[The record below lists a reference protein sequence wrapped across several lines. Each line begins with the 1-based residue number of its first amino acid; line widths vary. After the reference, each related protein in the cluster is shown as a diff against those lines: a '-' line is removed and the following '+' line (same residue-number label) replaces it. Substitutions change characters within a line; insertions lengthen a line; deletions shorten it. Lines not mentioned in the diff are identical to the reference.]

1 MTRRRLLAGLFGLA
15 LLLRA
20 VPSEAQIPGGSYDVA
35 REQAEVARIVIEN
48 AQGAPARVALY
59 DEGTLRLEAGLQFIG
74 RDVASR
80 YLRTFRREDPADLV
94 GMLMVGGRTEPW
106 TGIIRLVR
114 DGFVDP
120 SAITQWTPD
129 DLLASIK
136 DDIALDNAERAKKS
150 LPPRIVEGWRIPPRY
165 DPETHTL
172 LWSVRSYAA
181 GVSSVNES
189 DAVAHL
195 AVFGRHGYFQVDVTA
210 AGATI
215 REYAQDFTLLA
226 NNLRFLEGKRYG
238 DFVMGTD
245 TIARHGLATVF
256 GVASLRHVGF
266 LEGELSGERL
276 MIFSIG
282 GVLILGAAIMTGGLI
297 AANRRR
303 NRRI

>member
-1 MTRRRLLAGLFGLA
+1 MTRRRLLAGLFGLV

-20 VPSEAQIPGGSYDVA
+20 IPSEAQFPGGYSDIA

-48 AQGAPARVALY
+48 AQGAPARVPLY
-59 DEGTLRLEAGLQFIG
+59 DEGTLRLEGGLQFIG

-80 YLRTFRREDPADLV
+80 YLRTFNREDPADLV
-94 GMLMVGGRTEPW
+94 GMLMYGGRAEPW
-106 TGIIRLVR
+106 NGTIRLVR
-114 DGFVDP
+114 DGFVDA
-120 SAITQWTPD
+120 SAIAQWTPD

-136 DDIALDNAERAKKS
+136 DDIALENEQRAKRS

-165 DPETHTL
+165 DPETRSI
-172 LWSVRSYAA
+172 LWSVRSYVA

-195 AVFGRHGYFQVDVTA
+195 AVFGRNGYFQIDVTA

-215 REYAQDFTLLA
+215 RENARDFALIA
-226 NNLRFLEGKRYG
+226 INLRFLEGKRYD

-256 GVASLRHVGF
+256 GVANLRHVGF

-276 MIFSIG
+276 MIFSVG
-282 GVLILGAAIMTGGLI
+282 GVLILGAAIMTGGLV